1 MLFTKWL
8 LIYVFWI
15 IAICCIGIFSVFLE
29 IFFVVAGNGY
39 YLFSTPKLQCNVG
52 EIGNASIKELENEE
66 STDDFEME
74 NEMFSLWFW
83 W

>member
-1 MLFTKWL
+1 
-8 LIYVFWI
+8 
-15 IAICCIGIFSVFLE
+15 
-29 IFFVVAGNGY
+29 
-39 YLFSTPKLQCNVG
+39 LQCNVG